1 MHRNTTRLT
10 NTDNEIF
17 LLANSLPLGQIQ
29 IDWHSTNL
37 AECLEDAARANAY
50 REVEILLAM
59 ELDGLITKSQIAQI
73 LLETSKLGR

>member
-1 MHRNTTRLT
+1 MQTTTTETL
-10 NTDNEIF
+10 

-29 IDWHSTNL
+29 IDWQSNNL
-37 AECLEDAARANAY
+37 DECLEDAARADAY

-73 LLETSKLGR
+73 LLQTSKLGR